1 MKYVKVTIKT
11 PELRPLRNQSIDLQ
25 TKSICQ
31 LLIGRLAL
39 IRLIIAFIG
48 NLEHIFI
55 PIEGSI

>member
-1 MKYVKVTIKT
+1 MSKVTINP

-39 IRLIIAFIG
+39 IRLIVAFIG
-48 NLEHIFI
+48 SLEHIFV

>member
-1 MKYVKVTIKT
+1 MSKVTIKT
-11 PELRPLRNQSIDLQ
+11 PEVRPLRNQSIDLQ

-39 IRLIIAFIG
+39 IRLIIG